1 MALDQKEEEYG
12 IIYVCCVCHHVIN
25 EKETLNCIEDYARK
39 YTGVK
44 FSHGLC
50 PSCFKLEMAKMK
62 TYNLESQEHLM
73 QR

>member
-12 IIYVCCVCHHVIN
+12 VIYVCCVCHHVIN
-25 EKETLNCIEDYARK
+25 EKETLNCIEGYARK

-50 PSCFKLEMAKMK
+50 PKCFKQEVAKM
-62 TYNLESQEHLM
+62 NACIVESQGNLI
-73 QR
+73 